1 MEDNPAIAV
10 ASRMAGQGGSGT
22 LFGLTAWGMIASLL
36 FSGIGYYY
44 FKRGRDQSDAAKMY
58 CGIAMLAYPY
68 FVTNALYIVLIGATL
83 MALPSII
90 ERF

>member
-1 MEDNPAIAV
+1 MEENPAVAI

-22 LFGLTAWGMIASLL
+22 LFGLTAWGLIASLL

-44 FKRGRDQSDAAKMY
+44 FKRGRDQNDTVKIY
-58 CGIAMLAYPY
+58 CGLAMLAYPY
-68 FVTNALYIVLIGATL
+68 FVTNALYIVLIGAVL
-83 MALPSII
+83 MAVPSTI